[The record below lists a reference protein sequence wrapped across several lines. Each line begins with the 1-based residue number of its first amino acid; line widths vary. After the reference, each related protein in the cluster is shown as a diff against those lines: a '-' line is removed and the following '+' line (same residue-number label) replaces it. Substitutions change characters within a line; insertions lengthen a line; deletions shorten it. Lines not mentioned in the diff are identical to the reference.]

1 MPGNLTQIVG
11 ATWADPF
18 SPRASGLGLYK
29 RTVAYTELFG
39 GTQKTQVDLLAPS
52 GVLVR
57 VIDAWLL
64 VGTGFTSG
72 VGTSPKLAIGDDSAE
87 ESFTLYQIVTGTGW
101 FGTSNGQKGSYLAS
115 PRTAL
120 VGALGMVP
128 KLTLRCDADTG
139 YIGNDLKAGT
149 VTAFVSYQVINP

>member
-1 MPGNLTQIVG
+1 MAGNLTQIVG
-11 ATWADPF
+11 ATWAEPF
-18 SPRASGLGLYK
+18 APRASGLGLYK
-29 RTVAYTELFG
+29 RTVEYTDLAG
-39 GTQKTQVDLLAPS
+39 GTQKTHVDLLVPT

-57 VIDAWLL
+57 VVDAWLR
-64 VGTGFTSG
+64 VSTGFTAG

-101 FGTSNGQKGSYLAS
+101 FGTSNGQNGSYLAS
-115 PRTAL
+115 PRTVL

-139 YIGNDLKAGT
+139 NTGDDLKAGV
-149 VTAFVSYQVINP
+149 VTAFVSYQVISP